1 METQKNKYNSVYLNS
16 QQKRYII
23 CEMGNWINGRWNDT
37 LFGDTDGNL
46 RRRHIQIQDND
57 FSCFILSL
65 GEGNNPITIYCLLVI
80 LQRDLEYSLYI
91 FFICYD
97 KEIIY
102 FISQI
107 FIVYTC
113 FLFFIQ

>member
-1 METQKNKYNSVYLNS
+1 
-16 QQKRYII
+16 
-23 CEMGNWINGRWNDT
+23 MGNWINGRWNDT

-80 LQRDLEYSLYI
+80 LQLGFGILIIYI
-91 FFICYD
+91 FYLL
-97 KEIIY
+97 
-102 FISQI
+102 Q
-107 FIVYTC
+107 
-113 FLFFIQ
+113 